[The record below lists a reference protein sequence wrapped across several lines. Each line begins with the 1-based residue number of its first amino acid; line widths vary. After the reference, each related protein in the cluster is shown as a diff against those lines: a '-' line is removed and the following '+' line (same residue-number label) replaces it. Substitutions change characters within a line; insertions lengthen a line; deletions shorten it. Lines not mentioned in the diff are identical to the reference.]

1 MNIDVFGDYNS
12 GINFWYSDGNNV
24 PEIISFTQLLKWNY
38 ANDYAAFIRYAYKT
52 GSLPINYDEFYG
64 LKVLPEITEV
74 CIVEGY

>member
-12 GINFWYSDGNNV
+12 GINFWHSDGNNV

-52 GSLPINYDEFYG
+52 GCYIYQCFKRRCFDTTILCNRIQ
-64 LKVLPEITEV
+64 
-74 CIVEGY
+74 